1 MPVRQRRE
9 SRCADLIRLRRIHY
23 LSMWDVLCRP
33 SLCVLLI
40 VKLGMYRPCEHQPL
54 DLRSTFI
61 NFGGALI
68 AIKTLDERRF
78 HETFPPK
85 YLYADIDCVMS
96 SLAAEQLCLGAD
108 ERDILTGIETAGGL
122 VCKHSTCG

>member
-1 MPVRQRRE
+1 MPGRQRPE
-9 SRCADLIRLRRIHY
+9 SRCVDRYRLRQIHC

-33 SLCVLLI
+33 SLCLLLI
-40 VKLGMYRPCEHQPL
+40 VKLGMYRPCEHQSL

-61 NFGGALI
+61 NFGSALI

-85 YLYADIDCVMS
+85 YLYADIDCLMGS
-96 SLAAEQLCLGAD
+96 FAAEQLCLGAD
-108 ERDILTGIETAGGL
+108 KRDILTSIETTGGL

>member
-1 MPVRQRRE
+1 MPEPLHRE
-9 SRCADLIRLRRIHY
+9 SRCVDLYRLRQIHL
-23 LSMWDVLCRP
+23 LSMWDVLCRL
-33 SLCVLLI
+33 SLCLLLI
-40 VKLGMYRPCEHQPL
+40 IKLRMYRPCEHQSL

-68 AIKTLDERRF
+68 TIKTLDERRL